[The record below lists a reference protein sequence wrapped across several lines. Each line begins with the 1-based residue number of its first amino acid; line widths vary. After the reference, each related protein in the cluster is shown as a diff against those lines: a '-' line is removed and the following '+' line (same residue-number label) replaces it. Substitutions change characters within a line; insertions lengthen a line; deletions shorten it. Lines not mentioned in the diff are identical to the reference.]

1 MCPLKA
7 HASRCSAPAPHSVS
21 GPESLQTYLTQMSL
35 HWGGAGP
42 NLMSLVSL
50 EKGEIGA
57 KRDEHRGKMAVCEP
71 GWGQTLT
78 RSSSELAL
86 LMPWVQP
93 STRRE

>member
-1 MCPLKA
+1 M
-7 HASRCSAPAPHSVS
+7 S
-21 GPESLQTYLTQMSL
+21 PESARVEVFSPSTPQCEQTRVFADILTQMSL